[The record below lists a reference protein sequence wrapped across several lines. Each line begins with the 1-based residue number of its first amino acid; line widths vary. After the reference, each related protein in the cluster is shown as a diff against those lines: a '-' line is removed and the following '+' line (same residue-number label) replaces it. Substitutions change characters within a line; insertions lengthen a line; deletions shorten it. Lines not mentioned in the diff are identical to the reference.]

1 MIAVDIASAKSSD
14 LRASVAA
21 MKRAAELARS
31 IAIRT
36 NTGIVIVR
44 DNKTI
49 VVSANELGEK
59 KTKHHKRMESDT
71 VEHGIPVNP
80 LDFAVRIEELKLLK
94 RGWLDGKG
102 EALDPTKLDWVV
114 EAFQNY
120 FAGDA
125 KLPYLFPTPE
135 GNLLAEW
142 LLGDNS
148 VSLEIDL
155 STGQADWHILNLTS
169 SGEETKV
176 LDLSKPDSWE
186 WLSNAVKE
194 MGCVSE

>member
-114 EAFQNY
+114 EAFKNY
-120 FAGDA
+120 FADDA
-125 KLPYLFPTPE
+125 KLPYLFPTQE

-142 LLGDNS
+142 SLGENS

-155 STGQADWHILNLTS
+155 STRIADWHILNLAT
-169 SGEETKV
+169 SGEETEQ
-176 LDLSKPDSWE
+176 LDLSTPDSWE
-186 WLSNAVKE
+186 RLSNAVKE